1 MAKKEEES
9 RLAQILR
16 QELKAGRGLVDA
28 LSNSYKERQRERN
41 DFRKYFPKGGVA
53 GLALQ
58 SMFGKPYQ
66 YGNRKAAQQQAAQ
79 TKTQTTNL
87 SYTKKL
93 VSNTS
98 DMARDMRIMKINMIR
113 FVSAM
118 GKMGLK
124 DSRGR
129 PLKPYNE
136 SDKKTKIQPKGK
148 SSSAAG
154 SRSGGGGGGVLGQVV
169 GGLFGA
175 ASFATDVAGGIV
187 RNLVGFLGSG
197 FKIGAG
203 ILGGLASVLGSVVGG
218 VLSVGGGIVGGLFRG
233 IAGAISG
240 MGLMGV
246 IALAGVGFLAYR
258 LSQSITGELN
268 FDTVSQFL
276 SDKLKSFFGMKEGE
290 TFKDVIY
297 NILGKVDEKTGLNT
311 TGGFEFL
318 ERMFTKWFTYSTSV
332 MSQVVDVIKDIGKL
346 SLLEMHNA
354 FLKFGTMIVTL
365 VSELSGIFLGGKAM
379 VGVGSALASGM
390 LMRGAGAGIAG
401 GNILGAVMTFAGAV
415 GMGALGGKLLGD
427 RISESIN
434 SFMVTNSSGLTDE
447 QRRVLQDMQ
456 DPDSQFYK
464 DMNSL
469 STFTKGYNE
478 MNDKDPMKAT
488 YKNRIEKLI
497 GDVKHPSAISNMRD
511 RFERAFGVQFDPN
524 KSVTQNIIDKNQKS
538 IDEINEKLGKTSV
551 QSVREQADIDSSI
564 AEDQKFDEQERR
576 RAQRV
581 PNQSSGETSG
591 SQLERLRALIARG
604 ESSGDYDIINKKEGG
619 KYKAYKQWKIT
630 GAGTLLSE
638 SSLNEVL
645 RELYS
650 ERIHAAG
657 KYQFIGSTL
666 SKAMKVAGIPGTAIF
681 NKETQDKLADAW
693 IKETIKDAKTPEEKQ
708 KALAKQWAALEYEG
722 GKSYYEGKHNRA
734 SVWANEIQD
743 VFRDSTN
750 APKLATVEPKVKD
763 VIPPQ
768 GKDFSEIF
776 MEEFDKAFG
785 TNFSIESQ
793 KLSIAE
799 QQLKLTKQI
808 ADNTKPTSGSDLR
821 SDDPNAKYV
830 PYFSRSS

>member
-16 QELKAGRGLVDA
+16 QELKAGRGLADA

-66 YGNRKAAQQQAAQ
+66 YRDRKTTQQQTAQ

-113 FVSAM
+113 FVSGM
-118 GKMGLK
+118 GIKA
-124 DSRGR
+124 
-129 PLKPYNE
+129 YNE
-136 SDKKTKIQPKGK
+136 KNRVNRVPSKMNTNVK
-148 SSSAAG
+148 SGTASSNRGNVG
-154 SRSGGGGGGVLGQVV
+154 SGILGQAV

-175 ASFATDVAGGIV
+175 ASFVGDIAGGIV
-187 RNLVGFLGSG
+187 RGIVGVLGSG

-203 ILGGLASVLGSVVGG
+203 ILGGVASILGSVVGG
-218 VLSVGGGIVGGLFRG
+218 ALTLGGGLIGGIFRG
-233 IAGAISG
+233 LASAVSG
-240 MGLMGV
+240 MGLMGI
-246 IALAGVGFLAYR
+246 IALAGAGFLAYR

-268 FDTVSQFL
+268 FDNI
-276 SDKLKSFFGMKEGE
+276 SDLLTKKLKEFFGMKEGE
-290 TFKDVIY
+290 SFKDKIY
-297 NILGKVDEKTGLNT
+297 GVLGKVDEKTGLNT
-311 TGGFEFL
+311 TGMFESVERGFAKFL
-318 ERMFTKWFTYSTSV
+318 AFSSSMIESIVQLVSKTSELAMTEIKAAVLRYGTVIAKTMIGIAGAIGGVKLASSLLPLLGTAIGTGNPIAGIAAGAGALFIGGYAYDSYKDLQQRVKDFLTTSV
-332 MSQVVDVIKDIGKL
+332 MPDTIDGKPNEKKILMNKLMSEQFRTQLNDIELLKKDAAGGLDPITNQPTTPAAQKMAERRIEEIKNDKNGMYYQVVEGFKKLYGIDVTSPNFDPSKLVLDDLDKQSSILKRDIGII
-346 SLLEMHNA
+346 S
-354 FLKFGTMIVTL
+354 GTMYDQAKT
-365 VSELSGIFLGGKAM
+365 
-379 VGVGSALASGM
+379 
-390 LMRGAGAGIAG
+390 AGQ
-401 GNILGAVMTFAGAV
+401 F
-415 GMGALGGKLLGD
+415 
-427 RISESIN
+427 ESN
-434 SFMVTNSSGLTDE
+434 
-447 QRRVLQDMQ
+447 
-456 DPDSQFYK
+456 K
-464 DMNSL
+464 
-469 STFTKGYNE
+469 
-478 MNDKDPMKAT
+478 
-488 YKNRIEKLI
+488 IE
-497 GDVKHPSAISNMRD
+497 S
-511 RFERAFGVQFDPN
+511 
-524 KSVTQNIIDKNQKS
+524 
-538 IDEINEKLGKTSV
+538 
-551 QSVREQADIDSSI
+551 
-564 AEDQKFDEQERR
+564 EQERR
-576 RAQRV
+576 RATKV
-581 PNQSSGETSG
+581 PAETSRETSG
-591 SQLERLRALIARG
+591 SQLERLRSLISRG
-604 ESSGDYDIINKKEGG
+604 ESGGDYDIINKKEGG
-619 KYKAYKQWKIT
+619 KYKAYKQWKT

-645 RELYS
+645 RDLYS

-666 SKAMKVAGIPGTAIF
+666 SRAMKVAGIPGTAIF

-743 VFRDSTN
+743 VFRESTN

-776 MEEFDKAFG
+776 MEQFDKAFG
-785 TNFSIESQ
+785 TNFSIENQ
-793 KLSIAE
+793 KMTEAQKQTAYLASIDK
-799 QQLKLTKQI
+799 KLTNQG
-808 ADNTKPTSGSDLR
+808 SSDLR